1 MRPNLTYEPKSGF
14 TLIDDLG
21 TPLNFEA
28 ATPVPTTVTWDRYST
43 SPFDRI
49 AYAIITAL
57 GAPLLE
63 AKITTTPPLITLQ
76 ADAPNPGYRFVITI
90 TPDLR
95 ASTLIAAPSTD
106 DPKLVQSL
114 RRRAHQLP
122 NEGDPSSL
130 IAWLGMALDFL
141 EAEAPTILT
150 QGPFTAHS
158 FPNKDGKGS
167 TVQIT
172 RVRTDTKDPRPLL
185 CGTYK
190 TSQSPQAAATQALR
204 ALNLAIADLR
214 VGRPPKETPT
224 LNRILSAMDDGET
237 FKVNDNIW
245 TLRTQ
250 PGKRGMPS
258 FHCGAC
264 SIEPTTWDRKRTAGA
279 FMHDPGG
286 WKWTTSR
293 KDQPPQ
299 PFPHPFAAM
308 NAFK

>member
-1 MRPNLTYEPKSGF
+1 MSPNLTYEPKTGF
-14 TLIDDLG
+14 KLIDDLG

-28 ATPVPTTVTWDRYST
+28 ATPVPTTVTWDRYSP
-43 SPFDRI
+43 SPFDRA

-63 AKITTTPPLITLQ
+63 AKIITTPPMVTLQ
-76 ADAPNPGYRFVITI
+76 GDAPNPGYRFVVTI

-95 ASTLIAAPSTD
+95 ASIFIAAPSPD
-106 DPKLVQSL
+106 DPKLVVSL

-122 NEGDPSSL
+122 AEGDPSSL

-141 EAEAPTILT
+141 EAEAPTVVS

-185 CGTYK
+185 CGTY
-190 TSQSPQAAATQALR
+190 TTNNGPQAAAMQALR

-214 VGRPPKETPT
+214 VGRPPQQTPT

-237 FKVNDNIW
+237 FKVKDNTW
-245 TLRTQ
+245 TLRTE

-258 FHCGAC
+258 FHCGNVT
-264 SIEPTTWDRKRTAGA
+264 IEPVTWDKRRTAGA

-286 WKWTTSR
+286 WKWQASDRTGSY
-293 KDQPPQ
+293 
-299 PFPHPFAAM
+299 PHPFAAM
-308 NAFK
+308 NAFRA

>member
-1 MRPNLTYEPKSGF
+1 MTSANLTYESGF
-14 TLIDDLG
+14 KLIDDLG

-28 ATPVPTTVTWDRYST
+28 ATPVPTTVTWDRHST
-43 SPFDRI
+43 SPFDRA

-63 AKITTTPPLITLQ
+63 AKITTTPPLVTLQ
-76 ADAPNPGYRFVITI
+76 ADAPNPGYRFVITL

-95 ASTLIAAPSTD
+95 ASTFIAAPSPE
-106 DPKLVQSL
+106 DPKLVTSL

-122 NEGDPSSL
+122 AEGDPSSL

-141 EAEAPTILT
+141 EQEAPTVIN

-158 FPNKDGKGS
+158 FPNNQGTGS

-172 RVRTDTKDPRPLL
+172 RTRSTHDPRPLL
-185 CGTYK
+185 CGTYA
-190 TSQSPQAAATQALR
+190 TTTLGPQAAAMQALR
-204 ALNLAIADLR
+204 TLNLAIADLR
-214 VGRPPKETPT
+214 VGRPPDQAPT

-237 FKVNDNIW
+237 FTVNNNTW
-245 TLRTQ
+245 TLRTE

-258 FHCGAC
+258 FHCGNVT
-264 SIEPTTWDRKRTAGA
+264 IEPVTWDRKRTAGA

-286 WKWTTSR
+286 WKWKASTKTGNY
-293 KDQPPQ
+293 
-299 PFPHPFAAM
+299 PHPFAAM
-308 NAFK
+308 NALK